1 MTRHT
6 SEVDQYHAGEYK
18 GLGSRHNVVH
28 WGCQA
33 KEVRISMAGLHRYYY
48 YLTADERIGE
58 VMEQVKDN
66 ETYAFDAL
74 PPMREFYERETK
86 RIPIRIGPDWAALVS
101 NWFTQWERTN
111 DPVYLEKF
119 AQESPAS
126 KPCPSAFC
134 LVPQCY
140 LIHKTKPCLIWE
152 QGILAAITWSFPLG
166 RRKFG

>member
-1 MTRHT
+1 
-6 SEVDQYHAGEYK
+6 
-18 GLGSRHNVVH
+18 
-28 WGCQA
+28 
-33 KEVRISMAGLHRYYY
+33 
-48 YLTADERIGE
+48 
-58 VMEQVKDN
+58 MEQVKDN

-119 AQESPAS
+119 ARASPAS
-126 KPCPSAFC
+126 KPCPSAYC

-140 LIHKTKPCLIWE
+140 LIHKTKPYLIWE
-152 QGILAAITWSFPLG
+152 LGILAAITWSSLWGAASLVRTCSSAG
-166 RRKFG
+166 RPRVDRDVREFGWFYSLSPERKAEESNGY